1 MVLESLDLPEKKPH
15 GSDLGTARRG
25 RTDPTGPVLWS
36 DTNPFADLLYFRLKC
51 IDVIYNIKPYQKFEA
66 PHSMDVRTLTLG
78 VLSQGDATG
87 YEIKKAFE
95 AHYSHFFEASYGS
108 IYPALNRL
116 TGEGLV
122 ACTEHAQAKRPDK
135 KVYTITPAGR
145 LAFLDDLMEP
155 PGRDRVRSEFLATM
169 LFGQLLPPRHLE
181 QVIDDRL
188 ALYREWIA
196 QMEAKSPNDAA
207 AGPAFVLG
215 FGLAVYR
222 AAADYV
228 DENRHLVEGEA
239 LLSHAGVG
247 R

>member
-1 MVLESLDLPEKKPH
+1 
-15 GSDLGTARRG
+15 
-25 RTDPTGPVLWS
+25 
-36 DTNPFADLLYFRLKC
+36 
-51 IDVIYNIKPYQKFEA
+51 
-66 PHSMDVRTLTLG
+66 MDVRTLCLG
-78 VLSQGDATG
+78 VLSQRDATG

-95 AHYSHFFEASYGS
+95 AHYSHFFEASFGS

-116 TGEGLV
+116 THEGLI

-135 KVYTITPAGR
+135 KVYSIAPAGR
-145 LAFLDDLMEP
+145 LAFLDELMDP
-155 PGRDRVRSEFLATM
+155 PRRDRVRSEFLATL

-181 QVIDDRL
+181 QIIDDRL

-196 QMEAKSPNDAA
+196 HMEAKTPETTA

-222 AAADYV
+222 AAAEYV

-239 LLSHAGVG
+239 LLSHARATG
-247 R
+247 